1 MRKLKKAVA
10 EYATELVMAA
20 GAALVCLGA
29 GMYSTPAGV
38 IGAGVFLLA
47 GAVLSSLGG
56 GGDQ

>member
-20 GAALVCLGA
+20 GAALVSLGA

-38 IGAGVFLLA
+38 IAAGAFLLA

-56 GGDQ
+56 GGEQ

>member
-47 GAVLSSLGG
+47 GAVLSSLG
-56 GGDQ
+56 